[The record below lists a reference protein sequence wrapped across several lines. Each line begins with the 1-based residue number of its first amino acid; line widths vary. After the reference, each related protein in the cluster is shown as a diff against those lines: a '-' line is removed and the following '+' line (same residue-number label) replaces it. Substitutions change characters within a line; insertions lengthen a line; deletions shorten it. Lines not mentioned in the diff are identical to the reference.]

1 MGEKPSPYNQLL
13 QIVAEAQEEKGEG
26 GCFAE
31 IYHGRGRLFLICLE
45 YSTPG
50 VNGLL
55 HKL

>member
-50 VNGLL
+50 VNGLFS
-55 HKL
+55 K